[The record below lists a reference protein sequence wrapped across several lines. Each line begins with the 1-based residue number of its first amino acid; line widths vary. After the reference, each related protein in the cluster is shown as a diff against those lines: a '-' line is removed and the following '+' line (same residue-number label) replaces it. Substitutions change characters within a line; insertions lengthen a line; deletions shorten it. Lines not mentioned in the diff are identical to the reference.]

1 MDAEQKRTLFDGKE
15 VFHWP
20 EFKALAERLGIP
32 ELQGETGLSIT
43 LDVGAPARFEI
54 RAFCRKTKE

>member
-1 MDAEQKRTLFDGKE
+1 MDAEQQRTPFSGRE

-32 ELQGETGLSIT
+32 ELPGETGLSIT
-43 LDVGAPARFEI
+43 LDVGEPARFAI
-54 RAFCRKTKE
+54 RALCRKTKE